1 MNKKISILLFF
12 GFFCMVGG
20 NAKVIESNKASKIKV
35 QPCGFDYDIDNYY
48 CKAENIKLYEN
59 NIGKNVNY
67 NKNYTVIKI
76 DDGKYTRLAAL
87 NQKTLIIYPLNYKI
101 EKEKSQIKFSSSNG
115 NLCVTGN
122 LYSYRNTYNDSKIC
136 FRIIEDA
143 FVKISIDENIKYI
156 SLSNFKQILL
166 PNSSD
171 YFNQCLKIN
180 SKNKCEKLSDSEN
193 HIYRFN
199 EIKKNSQEIGD
210 VLNNEK
216 IKKLNL
222 DGFKFLPYS
231 EKSQYLIGEKY
242 EDTDE
247 ESSSVYYLIKIKPDI
262 EVRRIGNFYS
272 IDKKFNLSYSDSS
285 GSKKNIKLEL

>member
-1 MNKKISILLFF
+1 MNKKISILLFS
-12 GFFCMVGG
+12 GFFCIVGC

-48 CKAENIKLYEN
+48 CKVENIKLYEN
-59 NIGKNVNY
+59 NIGKSANY

-76 DDGKYTRLAAL
+76 DDGKYIRLVAL

-101 EKEKSQIKFSSSNG
+101 EKEKSQIKFTNSNE
-115 NLCVTGN
+115 NLCVTGD
-122 LYSYRNTYNDSKIC
+122 LYSYRNTYNDSKVC

-143 FVKISIDENIKYI
+143 FVKISIDENIKDL
-156 SLSNFKQILL
+156 SLSKFKQILL

-180 SKNKCEKLSDSEN
+180 SQNKCEKLSDSEN
-193 HIYRFN
+193 HIYRFD
-199 EIKKNSQEIGD
+199 EIKKNSKEIGD
-210 VLNNEK
+210 ILNNEK

-247 ESSSVYYLIKIKPDI
+247 ESSCVYYLIKIKPDI
-262 EVRRIGNFYS
+262 EARRIGNFYS
-272 IDKKFNLSYSDSS
+272 IDKQFNLSYSDSS
-285 GSKKNIKLEL
+285 GNKKNIKLEL